1 MAASRSFAAL
11 VDQDSIVILEYA
23 QERAGFRLIATE
35 SRSQRFASPEAA
47 ADAIAEMLAGMKA
60 KRASVSIVLQHFGS
74 FFHTLVIPPASD
86 EHLRPIIVNEVRR
99 SFNIAEPAIAFTTGA
114 SVERREP
121 ARAGGQVP
129 RHVFVAGAPK
139 SVVDSLQA
147 RFAKARIRVDG
158 LTVIPEVFR
167 QLYDALDGSTET
179 TAVLVCLHNGP
190 HVAFFVN
197 GQMELAI
204 EPPLSLDGE
213 APLDTS
219 VIIDQLERGAIFLRQ
234 QARGAVATRLLLA
247 APATDYE
254 SLASTIEARTGM
266 RVAPL
271 GEGIGSPESVVAM
284 GAVIAART
292 ENRLDFYPRPP
303 AFDEQ
308 LKAAMSGPGLLTS
321 TLMTAAVLTAFWAAM
336 QVLAVHREG
345 KELGRVQSQVERAL
359 PTITN
364 AQQSAIG
371 RERIAAIRSAL
382 REANL
387 ERMTVTDLMSHL
399 AAAPQSGTQLD
410 SIRLERTADGLDA
423 KVFGRSVAPTG
434 PMAMS
439 AATSFYRHFGAVPG
453 LMDLGFESAYTQSG
467 NTNPSPTPS
476 TGEELRFTISF
487 VAPVATVGG
496 SR

>member
-1 MAASRSFAAL
+1 MAASRSFAVL
-11 VDQDSIVILEYA
+11 IDQDSIAILEYA
-23 QERAGFRLIATE
+23 QERAGFRLIGTE
-35 SRSQRFASPEAA
+35 SKSQRFASPEAA
-47 ADAIAEMLAGMKA
+47 ADALAEMLAGMKA
-60 KRASVSIVLQHFGS
+60 KSASVSIVLQHFGS
-74 FFHTLVIPPASD
+74 FFHTLVIPPASE

-99 SFNIAEPAIAFTTGA
+99 SFNIAEPAIAFTAGA
-114 SVERREP
+114 NVERREP

-179 TAVLVCLHNGP
+179 TAVLVCLQNGP

-197 GQMELAI
+197 GQLELAI

-234 QARGAVATRLLLA
+234 QARGAVATRLLLS
-247 APATDYE
+247 APAADYE

-303 AFDEQ
+303 AFDER
-308 LKAAMSGPGLLTS
+308 LKTAMSGPGLLTS
-321 TLMTAAVLTAFWAAM
+321 TLMTAAALTAFWAGL
-336 QVLAVHREG
+336 QVLAVRREG
-345 KELGRVQSQVERAL
+345 KELERVQSQVERAL
-359 PTITN
+359 PTIAA
-364 AQQSAIG
+364 AQQSATG
-371 RERIAAIRSAL
+371 RERIATIRSAL
-382 REANL
+382 REASL
-387 ERMTVTDLMSHL
+387 ERATLADLMSHM
-399 AAAPQSGTQLD
+399 ATAPQSGTQLD
-410 SIRLERTADGLDA
+410 SIRVERMAEGLDTRM
-423 KVFGRSVAPTG
+423 FGRSVAATG
-434 PMAMS
+434 PLAMS
-439 AATSFYRHFGAVPG
+439 AATGLYRHFQAVAG
-453 LMDLGFESAYTQSG
+453 FKELGFQSAYTQRGLIAASD
-467 NTNPSPTPS
+467 PTPPA
-476 TGEELRFTISF
+476 EELRFTISF
-487 VAPVATVGG
+487 LAPMGA
-496 SR
+496 R